1 LDDIVSLV
9 VDLRGGS
16 DRDPRTRE
24 LETVYSPEGPSRIG
38 LALEQ
43 LFSGLLT
50 LGVDR
55 ARAFDVISA
64 VAMDS
69 TPPKRRRIYSYLQSL
84 KPRPGTATTSE
95 IATHARLPALAVR
108 RTLEELE
115 AHGRI
120 KRLVRGRGRTGVW
133 RAVYHCFF
141 HYFEQP
147 RSPHLYWVSHTFRR
161 S

>member
-1 LDDIVSLV
+1 MNDQELERLDKIVSLV
-9 VDLRGGS
+9 VDLRGGI
-16 DRDPRTRE
+16 DRDGRTRE
-24 LETVYSPEGPSRIG
+24 LETVYSPEGPSRVG

-55 ARAFDVISA
+55 ARAFNVISA

-69 TPPKRRRIYSYLQSL
+69 TLPKRRRIYSYLQSL
-84 KPRPGTATTSE
+84 KPNPGSATTSQ
-95 IATHARLPALAVR
+95 IAANVRLPALAVR

-120 KRLVRGRGRTGVW
+120 ERLVRGRGRTGVW
-133 RAVYHCFF
+133 RAV
-141 HYFEQP
+141 
-147 RSPHLYWVSHTFRR
+147 
-161 S
+161 